1 MGMVRDSFYLRRHVP
16 KPCLSGDGVV
26 TGGRMAE
33 REGTA
38 ASGPE
43 RPRRGET
50 HCLSPQGELC
60 VSSAGPDK
68 LRSSAEL
75 ATARHRP
82 CIHP

>member
-1 MGMVRDSFYLRRHVP
+1 M
-16 KPCLSGDGVV
+16 

-60 VSSAGPDK
+60 VSSVGPGR
-68 LRSSAEL
+68 LRSSAQL
-75 ATARHRP
+75 SDRTAPPHLRP
-82 CIHP
+82 WNGQA